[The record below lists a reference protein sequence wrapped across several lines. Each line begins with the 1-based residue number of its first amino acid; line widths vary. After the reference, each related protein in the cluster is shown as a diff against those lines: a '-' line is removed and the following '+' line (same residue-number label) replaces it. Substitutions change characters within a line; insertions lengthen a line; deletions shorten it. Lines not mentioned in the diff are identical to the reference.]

1 MRVPTF
7 TFKFK
12 NEAKWMV
19 VFSFAPVAL
28 GVLMLMVILLIRLLF

>member
-1 MRVPTF
+1 MRIPTF

-12 NEAKWMV
+12 NEASWML
-19 VFSFAPVAL
+19 VFSLAPAVI